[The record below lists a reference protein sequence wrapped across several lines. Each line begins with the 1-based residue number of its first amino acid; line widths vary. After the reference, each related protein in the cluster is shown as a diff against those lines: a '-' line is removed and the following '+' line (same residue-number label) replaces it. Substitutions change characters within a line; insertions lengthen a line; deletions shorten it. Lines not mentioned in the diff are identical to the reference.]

1 MRKLISLF
9 TAYASWL
16 CKVFSIT
23 LESITNDRRGTCRR
37 LRWNRFI
44 LTKTT

>member
-23 LESITNDRRGTCRR
+23 LESI
-37 LRWNRFI
+37 NRFI